1 MSDKIIQ
8 SLSELRPHSNVT
20 IPDSVVCGIN
30 NCFSGPS
37 FQLIKLVPNP
47 NPNGMGLATVLTN
60 GIESLPQQGKLS
72 RLRQRL
78 PVGVETN
85 LTHALN
91 DALLGG
97 EQYPVTTM
105 IGGFVA
111 GYVSMGAGLLFALTS
126 TALSASQKAKRILAR
141 ENDEVWQV
149 EEIGKVKSSNIL
161 SGSKW
166 DVVHV
171 GSYWLSDP
179 YRSKQW
185 LIHETRTVVQV

>member
-8 SLSELRPHSNVT
+8 ALQELRPHSNVT

-47 NPNGMGLATVLTN
+47 KGMGLATVLTN
-60 GIESLPQQGKLS
+60 GIESLPQKAKVS

-78 PVGVETN
+78 PVGAENN

-105 IGGFVA
+105 ISGIIA
-111 GYVSMGAGLLFALTS
+111 GYVSAGAGFLFALAS
-126 TALSASQKAKRILAR
+126 TALGASQKAKRILAR
-141 ENDEVWQV
+141 ENDEIWQV
-149 EEIGKVKSSNIL
+149 EEIGKVKSSTAIV
-161 SGSKW
+161 SGRQW
-166 DVVHV
+166 DIVHV
-171 GSYWLSDP
+171 GSYFLYDP
-179 YRSKQW
+179 YRGKSW
-185 LIHETRTVVQV
+185 LIHENRSVVQI

>member
-8 SLSELRPHSNVT
+8 ALPELRPHSNVT

-37 FQLIKLVPNP
+37 FQLVKLVPNP
-47 NPNGMGLATVLTN
+47 NDRGLAAVLTK
-60 GIESLPQQGKLS
+60 GAASLPKLAKAT

-78 PVGVETN
+78 PAGVENN
-85 LTHALN
+85 LTHSLN

-97 EQYPVTTM
+97 EQYPITTM
-105 IGGFVA
+105 IAGIIA
-111 GYVSMGAGLLFALTS
+111 GYVSAGAGFLFAAAS

-141 ENDEVWQV
+141 ENDEIWQV
-149 EEIGKVKSSNIL
+149 EEIGKIKSSSAKLN
-161 SGSKW
+161 GSNW

-171 GSYWLSDP
+171 GSYFLVDP
-179 YRSKQW
+179 YRRKSW
-185 LIHETRTVVQV
+185 LIHETRAVVQL